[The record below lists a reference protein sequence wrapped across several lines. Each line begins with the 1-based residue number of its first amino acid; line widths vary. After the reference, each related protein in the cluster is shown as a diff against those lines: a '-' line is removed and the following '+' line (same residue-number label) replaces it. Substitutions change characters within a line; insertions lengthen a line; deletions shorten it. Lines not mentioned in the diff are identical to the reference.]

1 MPSVYF
7 MLLTFALGSIWIY
20 TQTSNDIPF
29 VLAGVI
35 GLICLVW
42 GFAFAHWS
50 LQILIVLGLWRL
62 YKVYMPEEV
71 NLG

>member
-1 MPSVYF
+1 MPSVYL

-50 LQILIVLGLWRL
+50 LQILIVRGLWSL

>member
-1 MPSVYF
+1 MPSVYL

-35 GLICLVW
+35 GLIRLLVKSN
-42 GFAFAHWS
+42 F
-50 LQILIVLGLWRL
+50 
-62 YKVYMPEEV
+62 K
-71 NLG
+71 